1 MFLLSELK
9 HGVVIPAPTA
19 RKGKFG
25 KARREPTLGFTVL
38 RHLWCHLGSLS
49 VAPPGR
55 GISAV
60 TGISLEGSTG
70 AAGTRCAALPR
81 VSSPAGTERRS
92 VRGGGRTVGRG
103 LTES

>member
-25 KARREPTLGFTVL
+25 KARRESTLGFTVL

-70 AAGTRCAALPR
+70 ARRLPALTREQQAHGVQPSHAC
-81 VSSPAGTERRS
+81 PAPQARREG
-92 VRGGGRTVGRG
+92 V
-103 LTES
+103 